1 MGLDLYDEL
10 HRVGRALDEGGVAW
24 ALVGGL
30 ALAIHGAPR
39 ATTDIDLLVR
49 PEDVDRALELVRPL
63 GFRLQAGAMQF
74 PDGMRI
80 RRVTKL
86 SDGDALTLDLLL
98 VDEPL
103 AEVWAS
109 RMPVETEL
117 GTLQVIGREALIRM
131 KIWSGRPRDLADVA
145 RLEEDDR

>member
-1 MGLDLYDEL
+1 
-10 HRVGRALDEGGVAW
+10 
-24 ALVGGL
+24 
-30 ALAIHGAPR
+30 
-39 ATTDIDLLVR
+39 
-49 PEDVDRALELVRPL
+49 
-63 GFRLQAGAMQF
+63 MQF

-109 RMPVETEL
+109 RKPVETEL